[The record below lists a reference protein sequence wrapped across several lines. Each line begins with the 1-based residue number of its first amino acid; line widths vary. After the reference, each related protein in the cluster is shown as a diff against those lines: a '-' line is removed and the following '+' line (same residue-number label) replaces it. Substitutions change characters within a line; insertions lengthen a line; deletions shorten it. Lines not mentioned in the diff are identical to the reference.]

1 VRLLLVSALDREKQ
15 RAYSLDWRLH
25 MRLLLISKL
34 HPWARAVNTLVNYVK
49 VGRRLGHEV
58 ALFGEQLSEL
68 PSVPFSLDVDRFDCA
83 IFIVYEA
90 SDFPD
95 LPYLA
100 RLLDGMPKERR
111 IVIDCSGRYNETVRV
126 EHDFNHLERLDGHQ
140 GWEWVEG
147 FEAISDR
154 ILQPTPAPLRA
165 DVRPFLF
172 HAYDPAAVA
181 RPFGSAT
188 EAAASWSKANDTKP
202 YGVAYA
208 GNNWQR
214 WSQLAPFFETIAP
227 LRERLGPTCLAGWD
241 WDKRPDWAVEHGLAG
256 VDVDWE
262 LLERTGVEA
271 RWATTYD
278 EFIPFLSQARF
289 SPIFQRPL
297 YNHLRLV
304 SNRMFETFCADTIP
318 LLMLPEDLID
328 AVYGPA
334 ARRLAPGED
343 VAGLIEDALADP
355 RPYWEAA
362 LETRRHLAREHSFE
376 KRFAELLQVIEGGQ
390 TGAVRAG
397 AGEAT

>member
-1 VRLLLVSALDREKQ
+1 VVRLLLVGALDRDKQ

-34 HPWARAVNTLVNYVK
+34 HPWARAVNTMVKYVET
-49 VGRRLGHEV
+49 GTRLGHEV
-58 ALFGEQLSEL
+58 ALFGEQPPEL
-68 PSVPFSLDVDRFDCA
+68 PSMPFSLDVDRFDYA
-83 IFIVYEA
+83 VFIVYEA

-111 IVIDCSGRYNETVRV
+111 IVIDCSGRYNETIRV

-140 GWEWVEG
+140 GWEWIEG
-147 FEAISDR
+147 IEAVSDR

-181 RPFGSAT
+181 RPYASAA
-188 EAAASWSKANDTKP
+188 EAAAGWGAADAKP

-214 WSQLAPFFETIAP
+214 WSQLAPFFEAVAP
-227 LRERLGPTCLAGWD
+227 LADRLGSACLAGWD
-241 WDKRPDWAVEHGLAG
+241 WDKRPGWAEEHGLAG
-256 VDVDWE
+256 VDVDPE
-262 LLERTGVEA
+262 LLERLGVEV

-278 EFIPFLSQARF
+278 EFILFLSQSRF
-289 SPIFQRPL
+289 SPVFQRPL

-304 SNRMFETFCADTIP
+304 TNRMFETFCADTIP
-318 LLMLPEDLID
+318 LLMLPHDLID

-334 ARRLAPGED
+334 ARRLAPDGD

-355 RPYWEAA
+355 RPYWQAV

-376 KRFAELLQVIEGGQ
+376 RRFTQLLQVIEGGEA
-390 TGAVRAG
+390 GAIRTG

>member
-1 VRLLLVSALDREKQ
+1 MRLLFISALNHEKQ

-34 HPWARAVNTLVNYVK
+34 HPWARAVHTIVKYVE
-49 VGRRLGHEV
+49 VGQKLGHEI
-58 ALFGEQLSEL
+58 ALFGEQISEL
-68 PSVPFSLDVDRFDCA
+68 PSVPFSLDVDGFDYA
-83 IFIVYEA
+83 VFVVYEA

-100 RLLDGMPKERR
+100 RLLDGMPKDRR
-111 IVIDCSGRYNETVRV
+111 IVIDCSGRYNETIRV

-172 HAYDPAAVA
+172 HAYDAAA
-181 RPFGSAT
+181 TTRPFASAA
-188 EAAASWSKANDTKP
+188 EAAASWSGNSKP

-214 WSQLAPFFETIAP
+214 WSQLAPFFGTIAP
-227 LRERLGPTCLAGWD
+227 LRDRLGPAILAGWD
-241 WDKRPDWAVEHGLAG
+241 WDERPEWAVEHELAG
-256 VDVDWE
+256 VDVDRE
-262 LLERTGVEA
+262 LLDQSGVEVH
-271 RWATTYD
+271 WATTYD

-289 SPIFQRPL
+289 SPVFQRPL

-304 SNRMFETFCADTIP
+304 TNRMFQTFCADTIP

-334 ARRLAPGED
+334 ARRLAPAID
-343 VAGLIEDALADP
+343 INGLINDALANP
-355 RPYWEAA
+355 ELYWEAV

-376 KRFAELLQVIEGGQ
+376 KRFTELLQIIEGGQ
-390 TGAVRAG
+390 VGTVPTGV
-397 AGEAT
+397 GETT

>member
-1 VRLLLVSALDREKQ
+1 
-15 RAYSLDWRLH
+15 

-34 HPWARAVNTLVNYVK
+34 HPWARAVTTIVKYVEA
-49 VGRRLGHEV
+49 GRRLGHEV

-68 PSVPFSLDVDRFDCA
+68 PSVPFSLDVDRFDYA
-83 IFIVYEA
+83 IFIIYEA

-100 RLLDGMPKERR
+100 RLLDGVPKERR
-111 IVIDCSGRYNETVRV
+111 IVIDCSGRYNETIRV

-172 HAYDPAAVA
+172 HAYDQAAVA
-181 RPFGSAT
+181 QPFASAA
-188 EAAASWSKANDTKP
+188 EAAASWGANGAKP
-202 YGVAYA
+202 YGVANA

-214 WSQLAPFFETIAP
+214 WSQLAPFFETIGP
-227 LRERLGPTCLAGWD
+227 LRDRIGPACLAGWD
-241 WDKRPDWAVEHGLAG
+241 WGKRPDWAVEHELAG
-256 VDVDWE
+256 VDVDRE
-262 LLERTGVEA
+262 LLERAGVEV
-271 RWATTYD
+271 RWATPYD
-278 EFIPFLSQARF
+278 EFIPYLSQARF
-289 SPIFQRPL
+289 SPVFQRPL

-304 SNRMFETFCADTIP
+304 TNRMFETFCADTIP

-334 ARRLAPGED
+334 ARRLAPGDD
-343 VAGLIEDALADP
+343 VAGLIEDVLADP
-355 RPYWEAA
+355 QPYWGTV

-376 KRFAELLQVIEGGQ
+376 KRFAQLLQVIEGSE
-390 TGAVRAG
+390 TGATCAVRAG
-397 AGEAT
+397 AREAP

>member
-34 HPWARAVNTLVNYVK
+34 HPWARAVHTIVKYVE
-49 VGRRLGHEV
+49 VGRKLGHEV

-68 PSVPFSLDVDRFDCA
+68 PFVPFSLDVGRFDCA
-83 IFIVYEA
+83 VFIVYEA

-111 IVIDCSGRYNETVRV
+111 IVIDCSGRYNETIRV

-147 FEAISDR
+147 FEAITDR

-172 HAYDPAAVA
+172 HAFDPAAVA
-181 RPFGSAT
+181 RPYASAA
-188 EAAASWSKANDTKP
+188 EAAASWSGNTKP

-214 WSQLAPFFETIAP
+214 WSQLGPFFDTIAP
-227 LRERLGPTCLAGWD
+227 LRNRLGPAILAGWD
-241 WDKRPDWAVEHGLAG
+241 WDKRPEWAVEHELAG
-256 VDVDWE
+256 VDVDRE
-262 LLERTGVEA
+262 LLERSGVEV

-278 EFIPFLSQARF
+278 ELVPFLSQARF
-289 SPIFQRPL
+289 SPVFQRPL

-304 SNRMFETFCADTIP
+304 TNRMFETFCADTIP

-328 AVYGPA
+328 AVYGPV
-334 ARRLAPGED
+334 ARRLAPGNDIKQLISD
-343 VAGLIEDALADP
+343 VLANP
-355 RPYWEAA
+355 EPYWEAV

-376 KRFAELLQVIEGGQ
+376 KRFTELLKAIEAGQVDS
-390 TGAVRAG
+390 VRAS